1 MERIN
6 EEDVDVYL
14 QQTERVFATPPE
26 RDKRQEE
33 WRHFD
38 GYALWIPDAFCPTG
52 REAAEEIFWSE
63 NLPDRLFLT
72 EGNTAGITL
81 QKMKGVDTADPI
93 GDIRMLL
100 EKLDDRT
107 VCYGMGEEEGRIK
120 VHWLEYKSFA
130 ADGRVYNVLFVFQA
144 GQDWILGTFYCPFE
158 EYGQWQPTVWEILRT
173 IREEQNE
180 GI

>member
-6 EEDVDVYL
+6 EEDVDGYL
-14 QQTERVFATPPE
+14 QQMELVFLAPPE
-26 RDKRQEE
+26 REKRQEE
-33 WRHFD
+33 WRHFE
-38 GYALWIPDAFCPTG
+38 GYAMWIPDAFSLAG

-63 NLPDRLFLT
+63 NLPERLFLI

-81 QKMKGVDTADPI
+81 QKMKGANTADPI

-107 VCYGMGEEEGRIK
+107 VYYGMGEEEGSTK
-120 VHWLEYKSFA
+120 VYWLEYKSFA

-144 GQDWILGTFYCPFE
+144 GPDWILGTFYCPFE
-158 EYGQWQPTVWEILRT
+158 EYGQWKPAVWEIMRT
-173 IREEQNE
+173 IREEHNE

>member
-14 QQTERVFATPPE
+14 QQMERVFVT
-26 RDKRQEE
+26 
-33 WRHFD
+33 
-38 GYALWIPDAFCPTG
+38 PDAFCPTG
-52 REAAEEIFWSE
+52 RETAEEIFWSE

-107 VCYGMGEEEGRIK
+107 VSGTSDRESMGDGTGCG
-120 VHWLEYKSFA
+120 
-130 ADGRVYNVLFVFQA
+130 DGR
-144 GQDWILGTFYCPFE
+144 
-158 EYGQWQPTVWEILRT
+158 
-173 IREEQNE
+173 
-180 GI
+180 

>member
-14 QQTERVFATPPE
+14 QQMERAFATPPE

-38 GYALWIPDAFCPTG
+38 GYALWIPDAFCPAG
-52 REAAEEIFWSE
+52 RETAEEIFWSE

-100 EKLDDRT
+100 EKLDDED
-107 VCYGMGEEEGRIK
+107 GMLWNG
-120 VHWLEYKSFA
+120 
-130 ADGRVYNVLFVFQA
+130 
-144 GQDWILGTFYCPFE
+144 
-158 EYGQWQPTVWEILRT
+158 
-173 IREEQNE
+173 
-180 GI
+180 

>member
-14 QQTERVFATPPE
+14 QQMERVFVTPPE

-107 VCYGMGEEEGRIK
+107 VSGTSDRESMGDGTGCG
-120 VHWLEYKSFA
+120 
-130 ADGRVYNVLFVFQA
+130 DGR
-144 GQDWILGTFYCPFE
+144 
-158 EYGQWQPTVWEILRT
+158 
-173 IREEQNE
+173 
-180 GI
+180 

>member
-14 QQTERVFATPPE
+14 QQMERVFVTPPE

-38 GYALWIPDAFCPTG
+38 GYALWIPDAFCPAG

-107 VCYGMGEEEGRIK
+107 VCYGAGGEGSAVK
-120 VHWLEYKSFA
+120 AYWLEYKSFA
-130 ADGRVYNVLFVFQA
+130 ADSRIYNVLFVFQT
-144 GQDWILGTFYCPFE
+144 GEIWNMGTFFSVFE
-158 EYGQWQPTVWEILRT
+158 EYEQWKPTVWEMMRT
-173 IREEQNE
+173 IKEDFDER
-180 GI
+180 I

>member
-14 QQTERVFATPPE
+14 QQIERVFAIPPE

-130 ADGRVYNVLFVFQA
+130 ADSRIYNVLFVFQT
-144 GQDWILGTFYCPFE
+144 GEEWNMGTFFSLFE
-158 EYGQWQPTVWEILRT
+158 KYEQWKPTVWEMMRT
-173 IREEQNE
+173 IKEDFDER
-180 GI
+180 I